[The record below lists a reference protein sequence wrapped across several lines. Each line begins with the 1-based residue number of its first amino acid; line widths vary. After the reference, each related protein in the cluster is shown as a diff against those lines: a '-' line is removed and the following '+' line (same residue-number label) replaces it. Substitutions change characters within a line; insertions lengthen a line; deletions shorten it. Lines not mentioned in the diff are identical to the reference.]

1 MFVCYAKVVGGG
13 TSLQVFTPLLPEALA
28 ILLQDATAWSMEDEK
43 ISLAESALLN
53 DIYLFFA
60 PTFAQCSNC
69 FFFALKVKHCWRRS
83 SKYCSR
89 KVRCYHL

>member
-43 ISLAESALLN
+43 ISLTESALLN
-53 DIYLFFA
+53 VIYLF
-60 PTFAQCSNC
+60 TC
-69 FFFALKVKHCWRRS
+69 FFLLLVRDLLNVQIVS
-83 SKYCSR
+83 S
-89 KVRCYHL
+89 LP